1 MQDPLFLADL
11 LQAEFHKSL
20 LYKKNFYFK
29 MEKYRVTG
37 WDFYRDD
44 CTKLILSVSLYLLFP
59 ATLNFLSVPNHRMSH
74 KKITL
79 KTNWI
84 NLSIVGFKEVQ
95 WPNLKNLSGGLNLSR
110 GLNMVASTKTCIKCL
125 KIQAGA

>member
-1 MQDPLFLADL
+1 
-11 LQAEFHKSL
+11 
-20 LYKKNFYFK
+20 

-95 WPNLKNLSGGLNLSR
+95 VVFTGSWSVNYNPGYWLLSSKALLKSK
-110 GLNMVASTKTCIKCL
+110 VAQKNAALGFIPFYQTSLYHKSVSHN
-125 KIQAGA
+125 